1 MKTIIL
7 FTILLAFSFSLSAV
21 EESKKEAEDSGV
33 VKVRIIEESSSFSEE
48 GEKKITS
55 PKVDI
60 KIVENQSSDLAAA
73 GDSGLASSGT
83 TLSQPVAVAELT
95 PTNPDKNLVI
105 YFILLMVII
114 VGIMV
119 LATLIPA
126 PRSRNNQ

>member
-7 FTILLAFSFSLSAV
+7 FTIVLAFSLSLSAV
-21 EESKKEAEDSGV
+21 EESKKKAEDSGV

-48 GEKKITS
+48 DEKKIAS

-60 KIVENQSSDLAAA
+60 KIVENQSSDLATV
-73 GDSGLASSGT
+73 GDSELASSGT
-83 TLSQPVAVAELT
+83 MLSQPVAVAELT